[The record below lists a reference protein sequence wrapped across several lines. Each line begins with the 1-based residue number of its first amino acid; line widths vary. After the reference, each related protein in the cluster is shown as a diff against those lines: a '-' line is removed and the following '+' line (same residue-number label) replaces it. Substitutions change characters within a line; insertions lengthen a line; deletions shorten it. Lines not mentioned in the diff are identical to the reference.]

1 MHIQNILAYGLV
13 KNLDF
18 GYLRQREPAK
28 KIGPK
33 IEKSL
38 THPNNSSCLKL
49 DDYRSW
55 HFLQFS
61 MKSWMI
67 VDDNV
72 IEGKGWV
79 SLQISFCTENPNKT
93 LPKTLTL
100 FQASSFVRFPVGFFG
115 KSWGTWNIGWM
126 FQIIH
131 LTCIFGQQGRC
142 LYQNLVLSR
151 YF

>member
-1 MHIQNILAYGLV
+1 MTSE
-13 KNLDF
+13 NLDL
-18 GYLRQREPAK
+18 GTWDNASLQK

-100 FQASSFVRFPVGFFG
+100 FQASSFVRFPVVFRESWEPGTLG
-115 KSWGTWNIGWM
+115 ECSKSSIWPAFLANREGVCTKILFCPDILRGMMKTNPG
-126 FQIIH
+126 
-131 LTCIFGQQGRC
+131 
-142 LYQNLVLSR
+142 
-151 YF
+151 